1 MPPSTTVDSAD
12 NLMPEGGAVMGLG
25 VKYGIGGAG
34 ENFQTEQ
41 WGLSIESEL
50 NRDRP
55 MGVYIFIKS
64 RAQLVF
70 SPNGVQL
77 IN

>member
-1 MPPSTTVDSAD
+1 
-12 NLMPEGGAVMGLG
+12 MGLG

-34 ENFQTEQ
+34 EDFSTEQ
-41 WGLSIESEL
+41 FGMSIQSQL

-64 RAQLVF
+64 RSQLVF

-77 IN
+77 MQ